1 MQTYNNMNTLFGY
14 FLKIQNKNK
23 TYKMTLKYLNKLSK
37 SKHFKIII
45 GYLRMIIREER
56 LSFFLAQRHP

>member
-37 SKHFKIII
+37 SKHFLNYHWIPTND
-45 GYLRMIIREER
+45 Y
-56 LSFFLAQRHP
+56 